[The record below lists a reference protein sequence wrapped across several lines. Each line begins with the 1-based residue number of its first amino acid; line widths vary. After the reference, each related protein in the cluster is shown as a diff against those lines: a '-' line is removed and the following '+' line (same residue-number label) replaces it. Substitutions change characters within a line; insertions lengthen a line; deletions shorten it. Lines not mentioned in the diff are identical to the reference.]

1 MKNLITLI
9 FMAFLASSCG
19 SVLKDD
25 IVKWDDASA
34 KYQSVFTIVGQESNL
49 GPAVYQVGK
58 NDDTLKILT
67 LLTGTYEVRSD
78 SCSFL
83 ETGRYAK
90 NEVIEFPLSKF
101 HNSAEEKL
109 CLVTIQ
115 VSPEFES
122 TVAIFPRFSI
132 VYLQFTNRGIISS
145 KGFQF
150 PKGFNAGRLADIGTV
165 DRYRLIQNCVDA
177 EPKMLKESLSPAVAT
192 VDFAELKQSEISN
205 CYYSLVY
212 TLNGAQGR
220 HAFTVNIYNK
230 EHSPLSANVIVNKS
244 TVSVSSN
251 SSVSVC
257 AVGSK
262 SKNGS
267 KCSNKLSNLSN
278 PYVIQVHTN
287 KRSYYEMR
295 KK

>member
-1 MKNLITLI
+1 
-9 FMAFLASSCG
+9 MAFLASSCG

-25 IVKWDDASA
+25 VVKWDDSSA
-34 KYQSVFTIVGQESNL
+34 RYQSVFTIVGEESNM
-49 GPAVYQVGK
+49 GPAVYQIK
-58 NDDTLKILT
+58 NSESSLKILT
-67 LLTGTYEVRSD
+67 LLSGTYEVRSD

-83 ETGRYAK
+83 ETGRYSK

-101 HNSAEEKL
+101 HNTMEEKL

-115 VSPEFES
+115 VNPEFGS
-122 TVAIFPRFSI
+122 TVAIFPRYSI
-132 VYLQFTNRGIISS
+132 VYLQFTGREKLTS

-150 PKGFNAGRLADIGTV
+150 PDGFNAGRLVDVGTV

-177 EPKMLKESLSPAVAT
+177 EPKVLKESLSPALAT
-192 VDFAELKQSEISN
+192 VDFSELKQNIISN

-212 TLNGAQGR
+212 TSNGFQGR
-220 HAFTVNIYNK
+220 YAFTVNVYNK
-230 EHSPLSANVIVNKS
+230 EHTPLKASVKVGKS
-244 TVSVSSN
+244 SVEVTSTP
-251 SSVSVC
+251 SVSVC
-257 AVGSK
+257 SVGTK
-262 SKNGS
+262 SKNSS
-267 KCSNKLSNLSN
+267 KCSNKLSKLSN